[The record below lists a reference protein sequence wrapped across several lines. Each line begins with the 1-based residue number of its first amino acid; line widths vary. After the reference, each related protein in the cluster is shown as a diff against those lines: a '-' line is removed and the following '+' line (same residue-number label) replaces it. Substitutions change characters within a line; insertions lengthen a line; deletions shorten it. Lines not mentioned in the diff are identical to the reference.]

1 MAKFDKFMLQ
11 THFNQLAAANYS
23 EWVVKRAKT
32 LLSSVFIEAVDLGFL
47 VANPM
52 AKIKLPKC
60 KATPKPVIAVGD
72 ARRLYDA
79 IPSLRD
85 RLIFRIG
92 ISLGPRTSEVFGFTV
107 DSWEGDVLEIRNTV
121 YKGTL
126 RRAKVKTDGSHRT
139 VPVPPDM
146 RTMLQN
152 WIEWSG
158 ASGDDLLFSGKDGKS
173 PMWPGVWLQKRV
185 QSVAK
190 KLGITTTVT
199 FQVLR
204 RSFATRHRNDLK
216 DAAAVLGHSNYKTTT
231 ANVYAQSVED
241 RVRAMVEEDERHLG
255 LIERSGAAKIQ

>member
-1 MAKFDKFMLQ
+1 M
-11 THFNQLAAANYS
+11 
-23 EWVVKRAKT
+23 
-32 LLSSVFIEAVDLGFL
+32 
-47 VANPM
+47 
-52 AKIKLPKC
+52 
-60 KATPKPVIAVGD
+60 
-72 ARRLYDA
+72 
-79 IPSLRD
+79 
-85 RLIFRIG
+85 
-92 ISLGPRTSEVFGFTV
+92 
-107 DSWEGDVLEIRNTV
+107 LEIRNTV

-158 ASGDDLLFSGKDGKS
+158 ASGDDLLFPGKDGKS

-204 RSFATRHRNDLK
+204 RSFATDT
-216 DAAAVLGHSNYKTTT
+216 ATTSRT
-231 ANVYAQSVED
+231 RLPCSVTVTT
-241 RVRAMVEEDERHLG
+241 RQL
-255 LIERSGAAKIQ
+255 LPTSTRSRSRIACVPWWKRMSAT